1 MRINAFGTTVG
12 KLVSVKE
19 YEFCVKGKHGNSFY
33 LKEFAVPVICAPI
46 VNQKVNVVMS
56 QFEQL
61 SDHITSDTISN
72 DGKIDILVVINNGRY
87 HQIK

>member
-12 KLVSVKE
+12 KLVAVKE
-19 YEFCVKGKHGNSFY
+19 YEFCVKGKHWNSFY
-33 LKEFAVPVICAPI
+33 LKGFAVPVICAPI

-56 QFEQL
+56 QFERAIQL
-61 SDHITSDTISN
+61 AMME
-72 DGKIDILVVINNGRY
+72 IDISGCRLLLVINNGRY